1 MDTQH
6 TYTAHIEHHGEW
18 WIGWILEVS
27 GVTCQERTREELLES
42 LKMTLLEILA
52 YDEEQARQRAIH
64 EITPVGQARL
74 ILTCSGSG
82 DPELQRGPDAFR

>member
-42 LKMTLLEILA
+42 LKITLLEILA
-52 YDEEQARQRAIH
+52 YDEEQARHRAIH
-64 EITPVGQARL
+64 EYEEIKFAV
-74 ILTCSGSG
+74 
-82 DPELQRGPDAFR
+82 